1 MDPEAKRARLTVAFP
16 KGKLLDETL
25 PLFEKAGLYHP
36 ALADPGRRLLFENDA
51 GDRFLVVRAADV
63 PAYVEH
69 GGADLGVAGLDV
81 LSEYPDELYQPV
93 DLGVGYCRM
102 CVAKPKGTDLDARPG
117 TRLKVAT
124 KYPRVAGTHFAAR
137 GITVE
142 IIKLYGS
149 MELAPL
155 VGMADCIVDLV
166 STGRTLKENG
176 LEEVETIWESTARLV
191 VNRVSMKMKHA
202 RIAPLIGTLAGLAVN
217 RKAG

>member
-1 MDPEAKRARLTVAFP
+1 MTAITIALS
-16 KGKLLDETL
+16 KGKLLEETL
-25 PLFEKAGLYHP
+25 PLFRAVGLYHEG
-36 ALADPGRRLLFENDA
+36 LDDPGRRLLFENPD

-69 GGADLGVAGLDV
+69 GGADLGVAGRDV
-81 LSEYPDELYQPV
+81 LAEYPDALYEPV

-102 CVAKPKGTDLDARPG
+102 AVATRQGFSLDDRPG
-117 TRLKVAT
+117 TRLRVAT
-124 KYPRVAGTHFAAR
+124 KYPAVAEAHFLSK
-137 GITVE
+137 GVTVE

-176 LEEVETIWESTARLV
+176 LVELETIWESTARLV
-191 VNRVSMKMKHA
+191 VNRASMKVKHA
-202 RIAPLIGTLAGLAVN
+202 RLAPLLEALQQAAQAALKSGKG
-217 RKAG
+217 R

>member
-1 MDPEAKRARLTVAFP
+1 MGAHDATARLTVAFP

-25 PLFEKAGLYHP
+25 PLFEQVGLYHP
-36 ALADPGRRLLFENDA
+36 GLADPGRRLLFENPQ

-63 PAYVEH
+63 PPYVEH

-81 LSEYPDELYQPV
+81 LNEYPDELYQPV

-102 CVAKPKGTDLDARPG
+102 CVARPKGADLDARPG
-117 TRLKVAT
+117 TRLRVAT

-137 GITVE
+137 GVTVE

-166 STGRTLKENG
+166 STGATLRENG
-176 LEEVETIWESTARLV
+176 LEEVETIWASTARLV
-191 VNRVSMKMKHA
+191 VNRVSMKMKHG
-202 RIAPLIGTLAGLAVN
+202 RIGPLIEGLA
-217 RKAG
+217 KLAAEAKGA

>member
-1 MDPEAKRARLTVAFP
+1 MTTLTVALP

-25 PLFEKAGLYHP
+25 PLFEKVGLYH
-36 ALADPGRRLLFENDA
+36 ADITGPGRKLLFENDA

-69 GGADLGVAGLDV
+69 GGADLGVVGVDV
-81 LSEYPDELYQPV
+81 LAEYPDDLYQPV
-93 DLGVGYCRM
+93 DLGLGYCRM
-102 CVAKPKGTDLDARPG
+102 CVAAPKGHDIFKQAG

-124 KYPRVAGTHFAAR
+124 KYPLAAEKHFLAK
-137 GITVE
+137 GVNVE

-166 STGRTLKENG
+166 STGQTLKENG
-176 LEEVETIWESTARLV
+176 LVEVETLWESTARLV
-191 VNRVSMKMKHA
+191 VNRVSMKTKHG
-202 RIAPLIGTLAGLAVN
+202 RIAPLIEGLA
-217 RKAG
+217 KLTAKGSA

>member
-1 MDPEAKRARLTVAFP
+1 MGAHDATARLTVAFP

-25 PLFEKAGLYHP
+25 PLFEQVGLYHP
-36 ALADPGRRLLFENDA
+36 GLADPGRRLLFENPQ

-63 PAYVEH
+63 PPYVEH

-81 LSEYPDELYQPV
+81 LNEYPDELYQPV

-102 CVAKPKGTDLDARPG
+102 CVARPKGADLDARPG
-117 TRLKVAT
+117 TRLRVAT

-137 GITVE
+137 GVTVE

-191 VNRVSMKMKHA
+191 VNRVSMKTKHG
-202 RIAPLIGTLAGLAVN
+202 RIAPVIEGLQRLAAEREG
-217 RKAG
+217 R

>member
-1 MDPEAKRARLTVAFP
+1 MNADAQPARLTVAFP

-25 PLFEKAGLYHP
+25 PLFEKAGLHHP
-36 ALADPGRRLLFENDA
+36 ALADPGRRLIFENDA

-81 LSEYPDELYQPV
+81 LYEHPDEMYQPV

-102 CVAKPKGTDLDARPG
+102 CVAKPKGTDLDGRPG

-137 GITVE
+137 GVTVE

-202 RIAPLIGTLAGLAVN
+202 RIAPLIGTLAGLAVE
-217 RKAG
+217 RKG

>member
-1 MDPEAKRARLTVAFP
+1 MMPITVALA

-25 PLFEKAGLYHP
+25 PLFKEAGLYHP
-36 ALADPGRRLLFENDA
+36 DLTNPGRKLLFENDQ
-51 GDRFLVVRAADV
+51 GDRFLVVRATDV

-69 GGADLGVAGLDV
+69 GGADIGVAGMDILA
-81 LSEYPDELYQPV
+81 EQEDELYLPV

-102 CVAKPKGTDLDARPG
+102 CVAAQAGKDLDDRPG
-117 TRLKVAT
+117 TRLRVAT
-124 KYPRVAGTHFAAR
+124 KYPKAAEAHFLSK
-137 GITVE
+137 GISIE

-176 LEEVETIWESTARLV
+176 LVEVETIWDSTARVV
-191 VNRVSMKMKHA
+191 VNRVSMKVKHS
-202 RIAPLIGTLAGLAVN
+202 RLGPILERLAQVAAE
-217 RKAG
+217 RKAD